1 MFTVAL
7 ILLLT
12 AAGYFIITTLVD
24 LAPYNNVRG
33 SSRSERLSELRVNA
47 PVLALPV
54 ILLVAAE
61 GLDLPVL
68 GWVGGGIELLVAA
81 AGISLWWLPYLF
93 DVAVPWGAAPGTSWP
108 DIHARTYAQTVIVV
122 PRIGDRPRPNLE
134 HMILHTLLVA
144 AGVAALLYAIGL

>member
-33 SSRSERLSELRVNA
+33 STRSERLSELRVNA

-93 DVAVPWGAAPGTSWP
+93 RRRCPVGCRTRNLLARHPRP
-108 DIHARTYAQTVIVV
+108 DLRAD
-122 PRIGDRPRPNLE
+122 GDRGAPDR
-134 HMILHTLLVA
+134 
-144 AGVAALLYAIGL
+144 